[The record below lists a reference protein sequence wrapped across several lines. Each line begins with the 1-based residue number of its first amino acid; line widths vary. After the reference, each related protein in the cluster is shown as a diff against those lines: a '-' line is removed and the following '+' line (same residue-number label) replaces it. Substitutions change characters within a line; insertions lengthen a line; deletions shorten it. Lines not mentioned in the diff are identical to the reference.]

1 MATKEQLLKNLR
13 EYSAS
18 EIAEAVRKGE
28 ITIYELSK
36 SGNLSPLMRRRIEE
50 QLTRTPTPAE
60 PVSTKADQSTSGAEL
75 AEVTVAS
82 TVSAVAEQ
90 PKSQPQPEPVKIA
103 EERPQ
108 QPPQPTQPSQQPQ
121 PPQPPQPAQQPQP
134 IFNPAVNGQGAS
146 SPVTPPSFI
155 QPPAMQAS
163 SMQMPP
169 QPSPQTGFNPAGFNQ
184 TRFNAATDHAID
196 NSELFRRPF
205 SIKGRIRR
213 TEYGISLIIINVL
226 AAILSM
232 IIASYSVTKAGI
244 IFILLAFLALIWFQI
259 AQSTKRCHD
268 RGNCGWYQ
276 LIPFYG
282 FVLLFGEGE
291 YDTNQ
296 YGTSPE

>member
-1 MATKEQLLKNLR
+1 MATKDQILKNLR

-18 EIAEAVRKGE
+18 EIAQAVREGQV
-28 ITIYELSK
+28 TIYELSK
-36 SGNLSPLMRRRIEE
+36 TGNLSPLMRRRIEE
-50 QLTRTPTPAE
+50 QLTKTPTPAE
-60 PVSTKADQSTSGAEL
+60 PVSTKAAQSTSGAEL
-75 AEVTVAS
+75 AEVTVAP

-108 QPPQPTQPSQQPQ
+108 QPPQPTQPSQ
-121 PPQPPQPAQQPQP
+121 PAQQPQP
-134 IFNPAVNGQGAS
+134 ILNPAVNCQGAS
-146 SPVTPPSFI
+146 SPVIPPSFI

-169 QPSPQTGFNPAGFNQ
+169 QTSPQTGFNQ
-184 TRFNAATDHAID
+184 TRFNAATDPAID
-196 NSELFRRPF
+196 NSGLFRRPF

-232 IIASYSVTKAGI
+232 IIDSDSVTEAGI

-296 YGTSPE
+296 YGTSPK